1 MSLKVAALPALPA
14 ETVKVARA
22 AFPQGNRYMRMRDEF
37 GSFYCDEDFADLYG
51 QRGRPGESAWRLALI
66 SVFAYVEELSDEQA
80 AEAVRSRI
88 DWKYALS
95 LELTDSGFDAAVL
108 SEFRTRLVAGSAEQ
122 VLLDNMLACFSGA
135 GYLNKRGRQRT
146 DSTHVLAAVRC
157 LNRLMLV
164 GETVRHALNVLAT
177 SAPSW
182 LQSHL
187 QAEWLERYAKRFE
200 EYRLPAGKAAR
211 AALASQMGDDGCVLL
226 KALYAEESPRWL
238 REVEAVRILQRVW
251 LEQYVAVADEQAMC
265 WRAEEDLPPAAQRLH
280 TPYDPE
286 ARYASKRSTTWLGY
300 KVHLSESCDE
310 EGPDLITNVLTTP
323 ATTPDFEAA
332 APIHAHLA
340 SKALLPAEHLLDA
353 GYVDGGLLVESQTDY
368 QIEVIGPVAPDHCW
382 QALTPEA
389 FAIAHFFI
397 DWEAK
402 QVICPQ
408 GHCSQKWSQTH
419 DQQRNPIINIR
430 FAPANCAACPVRT
443 RCTRSPN
450 GPRHLTL
457 RPQAQHLAIQQRRR
471 AQETPAF
478 QQTYAKRAGIE
489 GTLSQAVRTT
499 GLRRTRY
506 IGLAKTSLQH
516 ILSAAALNLYRITD
530 WLAERPLAFTR
541 TSAFSRLALAP

>member
-1 MSLKVAALPALPA
+1 MSLKVAALPAIPA

-37 GSFYCDEDFADLYG
+37 GSFYSDEDFAGLYA
-51 QRGRPGESAWRLALI
+51 QRGRPGESAWRLGLI

-122 VLLDNMLACFSGA
+122 VLLDNMLACFSAA

-164 GETVRHALNVLAT
+164 GETLRHALNVLAT

-200 EYRLPAGKAAR
+200 EYRLPSGKAER
-211 AALASQMGDDGCVLL
+211 AALASQIGDDGRVLL
-226 KALYAEESPRWL
+226 KALYAEESPHWL
-238 REVEAVRILQRVW
+238 CEVEAVRILQRVW

-265 WRAEEDLPPAAQRLH
+265 WRAEEDLPPSAQRCH
-280 TPYDPE
+280 SPYDPE

-300 KVHLSESCDE
+300 KVHLTESCDE
-310 EGPDLITNVLTTP
+310 EGPHLITNVLTTP

-332 APIHAHLA
+332 APIQANLA

-353 GYVDGGLLVESQTDY
+353 GYVDGGLLVESQRDY
-368 QIEVIGPVAPDHCW
+368 QIKVIGPVAPDHCW

-419 DQQRNPIINIR
+419 DQQDNPVLNIR

-443 RCTRSPN
+443 RCTRSLN

-471 AQETPAF
+471 EQNTPAF

-506 IGLAKTSLQH
+506 IGLAKTALH
-516 ILSAAALNLYRITD
+516 HTLAAAALNLYRITD
-530 WLAERPLAFTR
+530 WLAERPLAATR
-541 TSAFSRLALAP
+541 TSAFSRLALAT